1 VDKMANKKS
10 SEVFDYLEKNNL
22 LDTILNI
29 TNVTLDKLKSTEFK
43 VGAIDIGYG
52 NTKFTSWIDGDRTLI
67 VSHFPSL
74 TPLAPNVDMSGGSLG
89 KRNTTIVEVN
99 TVRYEIGYD
108 TEMIANGT
116 DTSRVLNE
124 SYIFSEPYHALLLG
138 ALSYMDKSEY
148 DILVMGL
155 PVKYMHNANK
165 LIEKFQGIHDL
176 NDNKT
181 CNIKKIIVIPQPLG
195 GFYDIAIKENMY
207 EEMVDEVNLVID
219 PGYLTFDFLLL
230 NGLTPIENRSD
241 ALTGG
246 MSRVLTQMAK
256 SISQEIGRS
265 YEDYNNIDKA
275 LRILKKIK
283 NPETGIIEEKRVIKV
298 GGKVVDLLPHI
309 RQTTP
314 IIENSITYM
323 HNKLGTYD
331 DIDNII
337 LVGGPENVFEKK
349 IRDHLVDREIKKSK
363 TPIYSNVT
371 GFWFWAIIQ
380 TLRGE

>member
-52 NTKFTSWIDGDRTLI
+52 NTKFTSGIDGDGTLI

-108 TEMIANGT
+108 TEMTANGT